1 MTMQQSEINEDGIL
15 SLTKL
20 SFEIGLLFFDC
31 FETELIDYKGDPA
44 KVLFTAKVDRAG
56 KIVLEVS
63 NCPNVNPQQEFK
75 LECHGKS
82 TNKLLTCK
90 RAMLH
95 YSLPQSNDDYHQESC
110 ITIKPL
116 TSVILTGKV
125 KGYNSRVIRA
135 YMTGIDR
142 CVVFSKLSDTE
153 RHLSSQSTLKNDVDN
168 LGRLFVTEEF
178 TSSHYS
184 NQSVAV
190 NICDQS
196 DRSSDRK
203 RKKLSD
209 DAWRKETIDFLNRL
223 ADVIGFAQGGRVSYP
238 VWEVIIGGKVETE
251 FSNVYMSSQSKFM
264 PVIKRQADA
273 DKLVGCLISRRGID
287 RKIWEQV
294 RRAII
299 FSLSVQQFNEI
310 GLFSKLAAIE
320 VMCKICLGVGKEV
333 RGFADTIHKFMKI
346 DEAKK
351 LSLFPEFSGGKKTI
365 KNLLLVNI
373 RNDLCHDCTFN
384 DSNEELVK
392 QMADVYDIWTRLVLS
407 FFGFEGLYCRY
418 DMDERS
424 NGMTEIK
431 NGQVLPVDDN
441 RLDEFEREKGSRMS
455 AINFR
460 LNYNSWRVAANT
472 FIFS

>member
-1 MTMQQSEINEDGIL
+1 MTMQQSAINEDGIL

-20 SFEIGLLFFDC
+20 SFEIELLFVDC
-31 FETELIDYKGDPA
+31 FETELIDYKSDPA

-90 RAMLH
+90 RATLH
-95 YSLPQSNDDYHQESC
+95 YSLPHSNDNCHQESY

-116 TSVILTGKV
+116 TSVILIGKV

-153 RHLSSQSTLKNDVDN
+153 RHPSSQSTLKNGYDVDN

-196 DRSSDRK
+196 DRSNDSK
-203 RKKLSD
+203 QKKLPD

-238 VWEVIIGGKVETE
+238 CKCLPKKRTAL
-251 FSNVYMSSQSKFM
+251 VYH
-264 PVIKRQADA
+264 
-273 DKLVGCLISRRGID
+273 ID
-287 RKIWEQV
+287 
-294 RRAII
+294 
-299 FSLSVQQFNEI
+299 
-310 GLFSKLAAIE
+310 
-320 VMCKICLGVGKEV
+320 
-333 RGFADTIHKFMKI
+333 
-346 DEAKK
+346 
-351 LSLFPEFSGGKKTI
+351 
-365 KNLLLVNI
+365 
-373 RNDLCHDCTFN
+373 
-384 DSNEELVK
+384 
-392 QMADVYDIWTRLVLS
+392 
-407 FFGFEGLYCRY
+407 
-418 DMDERS
+418 
-424 NGMTEIK
+424 
-431 NGQVLPVDDN
+431 
-441 RLDEFEREKGSRMS
+441 
-455 AINFR
+455 
-460 LNYNSWRVAANT
+460 
-472 FIFS
+472 